1 MNWLDAVIVLVLVGF
16 VASAYSAGLIREVV
30 TLIASLVGV
39 IVAGLLYD
47 DLANDVLV
55 FLDSEGAARAVA
67 FLVLFASVYLIG
79 QIIAYVLKTGAQL
92 LMLGWADRLGG
103 AVFGL
108 IKGLVVVQVLLIV
121 FAAFPSLGLDGA
133 VGGSE
138 IAPFFIDDASL
149 LLNIL
154 PGEFNDRIA
163 DFLSPEDALAGPGS
177 ARD

>member
-1 MNWLDAVIVLVLVGF
+1 MNWLDAVIVLVLAGF
-16 VASAYSAGLIREVV
+16 AVSAYSAGLIREVV
-30 TLIASLVGV
+30 TLIASVVGV
-39 IVAGLLYD
+39 VVAGLLYD
-47 DLANDVLV
+47 NLAKDVLV

-67 FLVLFASVYLIG
+67 FLVLFGSVYLMG
-79 QIIAYVLKTGAQL
+79 QIAAYVLKTGAQL

-133 VGGSE
+133 VDGSE
-138 IAPFFIDDASL
+138 IAPFFIDDASI

-154 PGEFNDRIA
+154 PGEFNDRID
-163 DFLSPEDALAGPGS
+163 DFLSPEEAVAGPDG
-177 ARD
+177 R